1 MSGLFKKLI
10 PAFRGGAREVGEA
23 VVDMNAVRIYEQAIE
38 DARNNLARAKRDL
51 TGVIAKEMQAER
63 EIKRIGGELERYE
76 QHAIDALNKGREDLA
91 EQVAVKIAEL
101 EAERGSQEAARTQFH
116 GHVERLKD
124 VMKQTEATIRQHER
138 ELAMVRTTESV
149 QKATRSITDNYGAGA
164 TRLLDAKSS
173 LERIKKRQQD
183 FSDRMAAAD
192 ALEQES
198 GSGSLD
204 DKLKAAG
211 IAETSAGSSEVL
223 ARLKKRA
230 GGGQV

>member
-10 PAFRGGAREVGEA
+10 TAFRGGAREVGEA
-23 VVDMNAVRIYEQAIE
+23 VVDMNAIRIYEQEIE
-38 DARNNLARAKRDL
+38 DARNNLARAKQDL
-51 TGVIAKEMQAER
+51 TGVVAKEMQAER
-63 EIKRIGGELERYE
+63 EIKRINGELERYE
-76 QHAIDALNKGREDLA
+76 QHAIDALNKGHEDLA
-91 EQVAVKIAEL
+91 TEVANKIAEL
-101 EAERGSQEAARTQFH
+101 EAERADQESAKTQFH

-124 VMKQTEATIRQHER
+124 IMKQTEATIRQHER

-192 ALEQES
+192 SLEQES

-204 DKLKAAG
+204 DRLKAAG
-211 IAETSAGSSEVL
+211 IGDTSGGSSEVL

-230 GGGQV
+230 SGNQG

>member
-1 MSGLFKKLI
+1 MAGLFKKLI
-10 PAFRGGAREVGEA
+10 TAMRGGAREVGEA
-23 VVDMNAVRIYEQAIE
+23 VVDMNAVRIYEQEIE
-38 DARNNLARAKRDL
+38 DARNNLARAKQDL

-63 EIKRIGGELERYE
+63 EIKRINDELGRYE
-76 QHAIDALNKGREDLA
+76 QHALDALNKGREDLA
-91 EQVAVKIAEL
+91 EEVAVKIAEL
-101 EAERGSQEAARTQFH
+101 ETERGSQEAAKTQFH
-116 GHVERLKD
+116 AHVERLKGI
-124 VMKQTEATIRQHER
+124 MKQTEGTIRQHER

-183 FSDRMAAAD
+183 FSDRMSAAD

-204 DKLKAAG
+204 DKLKSAG
-211 IAETSAGSSEVL
+211 IGDTSSGSSEVL
-223 ARLKKRA
+223 ARLKKRV
-230 GGGQV
+230 GQG

>member
-1 MSGLFKKLI
+1 MTGLFKKLI
-10 PAFRGGAREVGEA
+10 TAFRGGAREVGEA
-23 VVDMNAVRIYEQAIE
+23 VVDMNAIRIYEQEIA
-38 DARNNLARAKRDL
+38 DARNNLARAKQDL

-63 EIKRIGGELERYE
+63 DIKRINTELERYE

-91 EQVAVKIAEL
+91 EEVAVKIAEL
-101 EAERGSQEAARTQFH
+101 EAERGNHEAAKKQFH
-116 GHVERLKD
+116 AHVERLKD
-124 VMKQTEATIRQHER
+124 IMKQTEATIRQHER

-173 LERIKKRQQD
+173 LERIKKRQMD

-192 ALEQES
+192 ALDKES

-204 DKLKAAG
+204 DKLKSAG
-211 IAETSAGSSEVL
+211 IGDTSGGSSEVM

-230 GGGQV
+230 GGQG